1 MLGLD
6 PCLPLH
12 DLRSIRPAPRMPAP
26 KEFSARQ
33 AARLKA
39 RLIAYRALASRTG
52 RPLSLMDLIHEIG
65 DSDAAHIWLRTPA
78 DAPDDPSLVDEIT
91 PPRSERPDKGAPMT
105 TNVLQKWF
113 AGELVTRGRGAARMR
128 IRHFTTPAPGNLMA
142 VYAFLQE
149 KGFITDPELRE
160 DPWPHAMLA
169 ASFRDYQTGSAAQ
182 SGAAGGLGEYYS
194 AVVAGRDVIVRRLSI
209 TERGLGAAVAAEE
222 RVMVFTRTALTD
234 TSGASVID
242 LHRPRAVAVFDGWG
256 FASGAQL
263 SVFTRG
269 ELEGQP
275 VWHEYKALKSQ
286 AEDDAS
292 VTLDVAHLTERGSE
306 AASLSQELLIAD
318 PAAFIEQ
325 TLDTLKA
332 HGTRVHGP
340 KIKLLRPTHLPETD
354 AETFALLARCFSYS
368 APYRFDWERFALL
381 ASIIPNIGA
390 RDPATGGTILHLA
403 ARTLNRPAIKAL
415 IKRRDLDVLAL
426 DDEGFFPSQRALE
439 ADSRSPIGQMLLQK
453 EINAAMERGLD
464 YAREIARL
472 PITPPS

>member
-1 MLGLD
+1 
-6 PCLPLH
+6 
-12 DLRSIRPAPRMPAP
+12 
-26 KEFSARQ
+26 
-33 AARLKA
+33 
-39 RLIAYRALASRTG
+39 
-52 RPLSLMDLIHEIG
+52 MDLIHEIG
-65 DSDAAHIWLRTPA
+65 DSDAAHVWLRTPA
-78 DAPDDPSLVDEIT
+78 DATDDASLDDDNT
-91 PPRSERPDKGAPMT
+91 PQRSERSDKGAPMT

-113 AGELVTRGRGAARMR
+113 AGELVTRGRGADRMR
-128 IRHFTTPAPGNLMA
+128 LRHFTTPSPANLMA

-160 DPWPHAMLA
+160 DPWPHAVLA
-169 ASFRDYQTGSAAQ
+169 ASFRDYQTGSAAP
-182 SGAAGGLGEYYS
+182 SGAAGALGEYFS
-194 AVVAGRDVIVRRLSI
+194 AVTAGRDVIVRRLSI

-222 RVMVFTRTALTD
+222 RVMVFARTALTD
-234 TSGASVID
+234 RSSTSVID

-256 FASGAQL
+256 IASGAQL
-263 SVFTRG
+263 SIFTRG

-286 AEDDAS
+286 PADDAS
-292 VTLDVAHLTERGSE
+292 VTLEVAHLTERGSE

-325 TLDTLKA
+325 TMATLKA
-332 HGTRVHGP
+332 QRNRVHGP

-381 ASIIPNIGA
+381 ASVIPNIGA

-415 IKRRDLDVLAL
+415 IKRRDLDVLVL
-426 DDEGFFPSQRALE
+426 DHEGSFPSQRALE
-439 ADSRSPIGQMLLQK
+439 ADSRSPIGNLLLRR
-453 EINAAMERGLD
+453 EIVAARTRGLD
-464 YAREIARL
+464 YARQIAQM